1 MARSGSQKIL
11 GIRPSWSRSGRD
23 SSCLRHSAGEAR
35 TPRGRLEGVLLV
47 VVDLRAMLAMIAMN
61 TIDIAI
67 GVMHS
72 VARLL
77 RKVMMI
83 RRSD

>member
-1 MARSGSQKIL
+1 M
-11 GIRPSWSRSGRD
+11 
-23 SSCLRHSAGEAR
+23 
-35 TPRGRLEGVLLV
+35 EGVLLV
-47 VVDLRAMLAMIAMN
+47 VVDLKAMLAMIAMN

-72 VARLL
+72 VERLL